1 MPTQASILITGAAG
15 QLGRLTIEALLKR
28 VPAAQIYAL
37 VRSDKAAADL
47 STLGVNVRIGD
58 YRDAAS
64 LDTAFHGIDRVLLIS
79 SNDLGNRSAQHANVI
94 DAARRQK
101 VGLIA
106 YTSLLHADVSKL
118 GIAGEH
124 RETEAALGESGVPYV
139 LLRNGWY
146 TENYAASI
154 PAALAHN
161 ALAGS
166 AGEGRISSAARADYA
181 EAAAI
186 VLSADQIDSGRIYE
200 LAGDDS
206 YTLSEFAQEIAT
218 QTKKEIGYAN
228 LPESE
233 FKAMLS
239 GAGLPPALAEL
250 LADSDACAAEGAL
263 FDDSRALSKLLD
275 RPTTSWK
282 ATITAALAD

>member
-1 MPTQASILITGAAG
+1 MFTQTTILVSGASG
-15 QLGRLTIEALLKR
+15 QLGRLTIDALLKR
-28 VPAAQIYAL
+28 VPATQIYAL

-47 STLGVNVRIGD
+47 ATLGVNLRIGD
-58 YRDAAS
+58 YRDPAS
-64 LDTAFHGIDRVLLIS
+64 LDNALNGIDRALLIS
-79 SNDLGNRSAQHANVI
+79 SNDLGNRSDQHDNVI
-94 DAARRQK
+94 EAARRQK

-106 YTSLLHADVSKL
+106 YTSLLHAGVSKL

-139 LLRNGWY
+139 VLRNGWY
-146 TENYAASI
+146 TENYAAGI

-166 AGEGRISSAARADYA
+166 ACEGRISSAARADYA

-186 VLSADQIDSGRIYE
+186 VLSADQIESGRIYE

-206 YTLSEFAQEIAT
+206 YTLTEFAQEISA
-218 QTKKEIGYAN
+218 QTRKEIPYAN

-233 FKAMLS
+233 FKGMLLD
-239 GAGLPPALAEL
+239 AGLPAPLAEL
-250 LADSDACAAEGAL
+250 LVDSDARAAEGAL
-263 FDDSRALSKLLD
+263 FDDNRELSKLLG

-282 ATITAALAD
+282 ATIAAALAD

>member
-1 MPTQASILITGAAG
+1 MSTQSSILVTGASG
-15 QLGRLTIEALLKR
+15 QLGRLTIDALRKR

-37 VRSDKAAADL
+37 VRSDKAAAEL
-47 STLGVNVRIGD
+47 ATLGVKVRIGD
-58 YRDAAS
+58 YRDPAS
-64 LDTAFHGIDRVLLIS
+64 LDNALNGIDRVLLIS

-94 DAARRQK
+94 KAARRQK

-124 RETEAALGESGVPYV
+124 RETEAALDASGLPCV

-146 TENYAASI
+146 TENYTASI

-186 VLSADQIDSGRIYE
+186 VLSADRIESGRIYE

-206 YTLSEFAQEIAT
+206 YTLAEFAREIFA
-218 QTKKEIGYAN
+218 QTKKEIAYAN

-233 FKAMLS
+233 FKAMLL
-239 GAGLPPALAEL
+239 GAGLPAPVAEL
-250 LADSDACAAEGAL
+250 LADSDARAAEGAL
-263 FDDSRALSKLLD
+263 FDDSHGLSTLLG

-282 ATITAALAD
+282 ATIAAALAN